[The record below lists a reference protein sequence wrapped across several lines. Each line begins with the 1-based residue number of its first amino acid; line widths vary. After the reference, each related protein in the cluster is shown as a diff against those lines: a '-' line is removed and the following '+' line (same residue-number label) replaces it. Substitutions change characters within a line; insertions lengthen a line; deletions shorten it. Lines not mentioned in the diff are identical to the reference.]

1 MENKLKIAAL
11 ACSYNRLQKTASFLT
26 SVLSQSIPANYE
38 LDVYLLD
45 DNSPDGTAAH
55 VQKNFP
61 SVHVVEGSGQLFWA
75 GGMRTLWAHVLK
87 QDEYDF
93 YLLLNDDVVL
103 YDGAIERLLAAYDLS
118 RFPDNII
125 LGSVQHP
132 EQHEVTYGGFK
143 LRSKLMGLTS
153 LETPDPVELKACDI
167 GNANILLVDRSTV
180 DKIGILSDSY
190 THAFADFDYTLTA
203 NKNGVKVWLGPGFY
217 GSCENDH
224 GLSWL
229 PQTTPLKKRIDYLYS
244 PKGIALKEYMRYIKK
259 FFPYALPDKYIK
271 AWLKTLFP
279 FVYDTFKKTT

>member
-1 MENKLKIAAL
+1 MKNKLKIAAL
-11 ACSYNRLQKTASFLT
+11 ACSYNRLEKTASFLK
-26 SVLSQSIPANYE
+26 SVLSQSIPDNYS

-45 DNSPDGTAAH
+45 DNSPDGTAGY
-55 VQKNFP
+55 VRKNFP
-61 SVHVVEGSGQLFWA
+61 TVHVIEGSGQLFWA
-75 GGMRTLWAHVLK
+75 GGMRTLWSHVLK
-87 QDEYDF
+87 QGEYDF

-103 YDGAIERLLAAYDLS
+103 YDGAIERLMAAYNLS
-118 RFPDNII
+118 SSPSNII

-132 EQHEVTYGGFK
+132 GKHKVTYGGFK
-143 LRSKLMGLTS
+143 LTSKLMGLTA
-153 LETPDPVELKACDI
+153 LETPDPVNLKACDI

-229 PQTTPLKKRIDYLYS
+229 PQTSPLKKRIAYLYS
-244 PKGIALKEYMRYIKK
+244 PKGIALKEYMIYIKK
-259 FFPYALPDKYIK
+259 HFPYALPDKYVK

-279 FVYDTFKKTT
+279 FVYDKFKKTT